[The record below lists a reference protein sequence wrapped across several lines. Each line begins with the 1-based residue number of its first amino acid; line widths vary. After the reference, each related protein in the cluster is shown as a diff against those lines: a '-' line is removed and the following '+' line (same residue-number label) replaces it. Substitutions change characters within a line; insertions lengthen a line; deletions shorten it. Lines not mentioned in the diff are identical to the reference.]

1 MVSEGPHG
9 PDTVRELAEVA
20 ALPLER
26 ARAQALAPQL
36 AEWLRAANE
45 LSRKMSAAQHAAV
58 MPATVFIQPI
68 DVTQQI
74 QEAGER

>member
-1 MVSEGPHG
+1 MVAEGPYG

-20 ALPLER
+20 ALPLAKER
-26 ARAQALAPQL
+26 AEALAPQL

-58 MPATVFIQPI
+58 MPATVFSQPT
-68 DVTQQI
+68 DFTQPT